1 MIQDPTTS
9 EVADFFRERAA
20 RGSAEDFLR
29 FLDSAANEPP
39 REGDER

>member
-1 MIQDPTTS
+1 MIRDPTTPDA
-9 EVADFFRERAA
+9 ADLLRG

-29 FLDSAANEPP
+29 FLDRAANEPP